1 VVLVAEVVGDAL
13 FTPRMDSRLG
23 EEDVDIEEVEGGAVE
38 DEVEEDKDEGIVIGT
53 LSTKLKS

>member
-1 VVLVAEVVGDAL
+1 VVVVAAVVGDAII
-13 FTPRMDSRLG
+13 TPRKDSRLG
-23 EEDVDIEEVEGGAVE
+23 EEDVDIEEVEGGTVG